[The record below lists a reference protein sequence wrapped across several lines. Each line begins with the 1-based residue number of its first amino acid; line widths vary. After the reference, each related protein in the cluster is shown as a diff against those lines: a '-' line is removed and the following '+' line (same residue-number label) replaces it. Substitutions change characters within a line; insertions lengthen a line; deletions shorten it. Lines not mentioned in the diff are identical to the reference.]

1 MLLLLAFTWG
11 QLTWGA
17 ALAAVVYGLGVL
29 SAYDAIMQTRSPQG
43 ATAWVLALLFMPLLA
58 VPAYWFFGRTKFEDY
73 VETRRVFDAKVA
85 AELGE
90 SLRREVAQFQVEPE
104 ADECD
109 DRTAGEMMA
118 FKALA
123 TVPFTCG
130 NQGRLLVDGH
140 ETFESILAGFDQA
153 EDYILAQFYI
163 IHDDRIGTKFQE
175 KLLAATRRGVR
186 VYLLTDAVGSFG
198 LPDRYMETLEEAG
211 VWTGKFGDRSF
222 LKRFRL
228 NFRNHRKIVVVDGKR
243 AWVGGLNVGDEYL
256 GRDPDM
262 GNWRDTHLEVR
273 GPVVQG
279 LQYSFAGDWYHD
291 CKEFLDLEWRLTPA
305 PEDKCAL
312 ILASGPA
319 DETETC
325 GLLFTHMIE
334 SAEQR
339 VWIAS
344 PYFVPD
350 GRVLGALQ
358 LAALR
363 GVDVKVL
370 MPRKTDSVLFKYVPY
385 SYLPEAERAGVKIYL
400 YEDGFMHQKVVLV
413 DDDYATVGTANL
425 DNRSFRLNF
434 EVTCLFNDEEFCG
447 QVEEMLERDLDKST
461 RLTREDL
468 EDKPVWFELAA
479 QGTRLLSPIL

>member
-1 MLLLLAFTWG
+1 MAFLFDFTWG
-11 QLTWGA
+11 QLTGGA
-17 ALAAVVYGLGVL
+17 AFGALFIGLGL
-29 SAYDAIMQTRSPQG
+29 FSAYDAIMQTRTPQG
-43 ATAWVLALLFMPLLA
+43 ATAWVLALVFMPFLA
-58 VPAYWFFGRTKFEDY
+58 VPAYWFFGRTKFDEY
-73 VETRRVFDAKVA
+73 VKTRREFDAKISG
-85 AELGE
+85 ELGE
-90 SLRREVAQFQVEPE
+90 SLRREVAEFQVEPE
-104 ADECD
+104 PDECD
-109 DRTAGEMMA
+109 DRTAGEMEA

-130 NQGRLLVDGH
+130 NQGRLLVDGRQ
-140 ETFESILAGFDQA
+140 TFDSILAGLDAA

-163 IHDDRIGTKFQE
+163 IHDDRIGQRFQE
-175 KLLAATRRGVR
+175 KLVAAAGRGVR
-186 VYLLTDAVGSFG
+186 VYLLTDAVGSFR
-198 LPDRYMETLEEAG
+198 LPDEYMDTLGEAG
-211 VWTGKFGDRSF
+211 VRTGKFGDRSF
-222 LKRFRL
+222 FKRFRL

-256 GRDPDM
+256 GRDPEM

-279 LQYSFAGDWYHD
+279 LQYSFASDWYHD
-291 CKEFLDLEWRLTPA
+291 CEEVLDLTWTLTPA
-305 PEDKCAL
+305 PEDRCAL

-325 GLLFTHMIE
+325 GLLFTHLIE

-363 GVDVKVL
+363 GVDVKVI
-370 MPRKTDSVLFKYVPY
+370 MPRKTDSVLFEYVPY
-385 SYLPEAERAGVKIYL
+385 SFLPEAERAGVKIYL

-434 EVTCLFNDEEFCG
+434 EVTCLFNDEEFCA
-447 QVEEMLERDLDKST
+447 QVEEMLEKDLEKST
-461 RLTREDL
+461 RLTREDF
-468 EDKPVWFELAA
+468 EDRPFWFHLAA